1 MIQTGTCV
9 PTPGL
14 KRALGVYACATGVLY
29 PQVLVD
35 PMVRTLPGEQALV
48 AHEMAHVEGR
58 HALKFIV
65 AVVVAVLLHG
75 LVLTTEAAVAYEAV
89 NLPLWT
95 RWLLWAFAC
104 AWSLNIPFF
113 LRWCEI
119 EADRYALF
127 RTDAK
132 TFIAFLHLHPHP
144 TGRWGR
150 WLYGSTLEA
159 RIRRSLPKQ

>member
-14 KRALGVYACATGVLY
+14 KKAFGVYACATGVLY

-65 AVVVAVLLHG
+65 AVVFAVHARPTIERLVTCCAERVARPRGPGRTPEAPTCYLVRHG
-75 LVLTTEAAVAYEAV
+75 ATRGRGAA
-89 NLPLWT
+89 
-95 RWLLWAFAC
+95 
-104 AWSLNIPFF
+104 
-113 LRWCEI
+113 
-119 EADRYALF
+119 ADG
-127 RTDAK
+127 TVE
-132 TFIAFLHLHPHP
+132 PG
-144 TGRWGR
+144 GR
-150 WLYGSTLEA
+150 A
-159 RIRRSLPKQ
+159 

>member
-1 MIQTGTCV
+1 VIQTGTCV

-14 KRALGVYACATGVLY
+14 KRAFGVYACATGVLY

-65 AVVVAVLLHG
+65 ACVCAVLFAGLSLVAVAAQAHG
-75 LVLTTEAAVAYEAV
+75 AIDWPGWMLALPFAFTTA
-89 NLPLWT
+89 
-95 RWLLWAFAC
+95 WA
-104 AWSLNIPFF
+104 LNIPFF

-119 EADRYALF
+119 EADKYALF

-132 TFIAFLHLHPHP
+132 AFIAFLHLHPHP